1 MSAARKLY
9 ELAGADPALRFSP
22 YCWRTRLALAH
33 KGLAVETIP
42 WRFTEKEEIAF
53 SGQKQVPVL
62 VDGEKTLS
70 DSQAIAEYL
79 EAAYPDA
86 PSLFGGPAAHAL
98 MQFIRHWVDGVL
110 VMALVKVLVPDI
122 FELIHPKDKAYFRE
136 SREKRMGISIEAL
149 AAQRA
154 GHVAAFE
161 AVLAPLRATLKGQ
174 KFISGDT
181 PLYGDHIVFGA
192 LQWARK
198 TSSTALWGAD
208 DPVARWME
216 AVLEYYGDKVQR

>member
-33 KGLAVETIP
+33 NGLAVETIP

-79 EAAYPDA
+79 EAAYPQA
-86 PSLFGGPAAHAL
+86 PSLFGGAQAYAL

-122 FELIHPKDKAYFRE
+122 FALIHPKDKAYFRE
-136 SREKRMGISIEAL
+136 SREKRLGISIEAL

-192 LQWARK
+192 LQWAHK

>member
-22 YCWRTRLALAH
+22 YCWRTRLVLAH
-33 KGLAVETIP
+33 KGLSVETIP

-53 SGQKQVPVL
+53 SGQKLVPVL
-62 VDGEKTLS
+62 VDGEKTVS

-79 EAAYPDA
+79 EEAYPEA
-86 PSLFGGPAAHAL
+86 PSLFGGPEAHAL
-98 MQFIRHWVDGVL
+98 MQFIRRWVDGVL
-110 VMALVKVLVPDI
+110 VMSLVRVLVPDI
-122 FELIHPKDKAYFRE
+122 FKLIHPKDKAYFRE
-136 SREKRMGISIEAL
+136 SREARLGISIEAL
-149 AAQRA
+149 AEQRPE
-154 GHVAAFE
+154 HVAAFE
-161 AVLAPLRATLKGQ
+161 AVLAPLRVTLKGQ

-198 TSSTALWGAD
+198 TSSTELLGAD

-216 AVLEYYGDKVQR
+216 AVLGYYGDGVR

>member
-1 MSAARKLY
+1 MSAVRKLY

-53 SGQKQVPVL
+53 SGQKLVPVL

-79 EAAYPDA
+79 EEAYPQA
-86 PSLFGGPAAHAL
+86 PSLFGGPQAYAL
-98 MQFIRHWVDGVL
+98 MQFIRRWVDGVL
-110 VMALVKVLVPDI
+110 VMSLVRVLVPDI
-122 FELIHPKDKAYFRE
+122 FQLIHPKDKAYFRE
-136 SREKRMGISIEAL
+136 SREKRLGISIEAL
-149 AAQRA
+149 ATQRA
-154 GHVAAFE
+154 EHLKAFE

-181 PLYGDHIVFGA
+181 PLYADHIVFGA

-198 TSSTALWGAD
+198 TSSTELWGED

-216 AVLEYYGDKVQR
+216 AVLGYYGDKVQR